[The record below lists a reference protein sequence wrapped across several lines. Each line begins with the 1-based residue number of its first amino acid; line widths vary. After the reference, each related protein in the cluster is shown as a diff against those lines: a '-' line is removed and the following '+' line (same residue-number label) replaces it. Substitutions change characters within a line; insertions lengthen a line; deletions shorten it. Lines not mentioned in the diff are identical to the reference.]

1 MNESF
6 LDLSRFVRQFMS
18 IRKIV
23 FFVFYF
29 ECDLFFNFYFSTF
42 SESERINAFNMRNGI
57 DPKKE
62 EDQVRSLRI
71 QKYHFHFS
79 WLNITPWGPSIML
92 KWDESFHCQFS
103 PNSACGSSETTTR
116 EDAPHFIFRLLK

>member
-18 IRKIV
+18 IRKKM
-23 FFVFYF
+23 FFFSFFYF
-29 ECDLFFNFYFSTF
+29 ERDLFFNFYFSTF

-62 EDQVRSLRI
+62 EDQVRSLR
-71 QKYHFHFS
+71 
-79 WLNITPWGPSIML
+79 LANT
-92 KWDESFHCQFS
+92 SFIL
-103 PNSACGSSETTTR
+103 
-116 EDAPHFIFRLLK
+116 ED

>member
-6 LDLSRFVRQFMS
+6 LDLSRFVRQYMS
-18 IRKIV
+18 IRKNC
-23 FFVFYF
+23 FFIFYF

-62 EDQVRSLRI
+62 EDQVRSLR
-71 QKYHFHFS
+71 
-79 WLNITPWGPSIML
+79 LANI
-92 KWDESFHCQFS
+92 SFIL
-103 PNSACGSSETTTR
+103 AGW
-116 EDAPHFIFRLLK
+116 I